1 MVEKYICYCRFEFI
15 FLVVY
20 CYNIE
25 DVNLYL
31 VIVFYLVEICNYV
44 KY

>member
-1 MVEKYICYCRFEFI
+1 MVEKYICHCRSEFI
-15 FLVVY
+15 SLVVY

-31 VIVFYLVEICNYV
+31 ATAFYLVEICNHA